1 MVSVFLEA
9 ALGHCQVPSL
19 CVWALTSPSYYRF
32 TLALLKLISAITKQR
47 EAAGSSE
54 KQALQRRRQPGWH
67 YGIASRLPEARQL
80 RAARLASPRLASP
93 RWLPGFGR
101 CWGKPAAALT
111 EEGGVQAGLERI
123 SGPGGCWGFPSLWVI
138 TTLALW
144 KRALHPLPVPL
155 CVIWML
161 WS

>member
-1 MVSVFLEA
+1 MVSFFLEA

-47 EAAGSSE
+47 EAVRSRRCSGGSQVGTAALPAGS
-54 KQALQRRRQPGWH
+54 QRL
-67 YGIASRLPEARQL
+67 ASSGP
-80 RAARLASPRLASP
+80 LASPRFASP

-123 SGPGGCWGFPSLWVI
+123 SGPGGCCGFPSLWVI

-144 KRALHPLPVPL
+144 KRALHPQPVPL